1 MAGLSVT
8 CKQTGKSAKK
18 KIQKSFKIEA
28 KKNDST
34 LYLYNQCVY
43 QMEMTF

>member
-1 MAGLSVT
+1 MAELSVT
-8 CKQTGKSAKK
+8 CKQTGKSSKK
-18 KIQKSFKIEA
+18 KIQESFKIEA

-34 LYLYNQCVY
+34 LYLYNQRVY